1 MLGLVDTLRLKAD
14 NSVKLKA
21 IAHSTPS
28 ELGTLWVA
36 ARRLHLR
43 LFIFN
48 PFGILGKLFISHSL
62 FIKQSRHCQR
72 LMHQR
77 LSVCVLN
84 QAIRGDKR

>member
-62 FIKQSRHCQR
+62 IYQTKPP
-72 LMHQR
+72 
-77 LSVCVLN
+77 LSTIDAPTIERVCFEPSHSW
-84 QAIRGDKR
+84 